1 MGTLVSSTSKTDC
14 HEITEIL
21 LKMKLSTI
29 TPFYLLCGS
38 EIQIECHHRTFIN
51 IGL

>member
-14 HEITEIL
+14 HEISEIL

-38 EIQIECHHRTFIN
+38 EIQIEYHHRTFIN